1 MKLTAVHAGCL
12 GALLLVSACQSVPRS
27 AGGERIA
34 GDEIIV
40 AGQRFH
46 AGTRVI
52 TWQDPGGYNGYRP
65 PSAPPAAASGGKA
78 AMVFA
83 SHTPRTLSPRAAA
96 ARTPLEA
103 LQETVDQFVL
113 HYDVCGLSK
122 ICFNVLQQRGLS
134 IHFLLDLDGTVYQTL
149 DLQERA
155 LHATTSNNRS
165 IGIEI
170 AHIGAYPPGDT
181 KQIDDWYRRDAAGR
195 PFIQVPVRIAQSGI
209 FTQPF
214 TGRPARPMLVR
225 GQIHGV
231 TLQQY
236 DFTPEQYAALAK
248 LIAALHRVFPQIKLD
263 YPRDKLGRLIPRKLP
278 DAALE
283 KYQGVIGHYHIQENK
298 ADPGPA
304 LQWSSLLKAARAAA
318 K

>member
-1 MKLTAVHAGCL
+1 M
-12 GALLLVSACQSVPRS
+12 
-27 AGGERIA
+27 
-34 GDEIIV
+34 
-40 AGQRFH
+40 
-46 AGTRVI
+46 
-52 TWQDPGGYNGYRP
+52 
-65 PSAPPAAASGGKA
+65 
-78 AMVFA
+78 
-83 SHTPRTLSPRAAA
+83 
-96 ARTPLEA
+96 
-103 LQETVDQFVL
+103 QETVDQFVL

-155 LHATTSNNRS
+155 LHATVSNNRS

-170 AHIGAYPPGDT
+170 AHVGAYSPGDT
-181 KQIDDWYRRDAAGR
+181 KVIDDWYRRDAAR
-195 PFIQVPVRIAQSGI
+195 PAFYPGAGTYRAVGYL
-209 FTQPF
+209 FTQSF

-248 LIAALHRVFPQIKLD
+248 LIATLNRVFPKIKLD

-278 DAALE
+278 DATLE

-298 ADPGPA
+298 YDPGPA
-304 LQWSSLLKAARAAA
+304 LQWAALLKSARAARP
-318 K
+318 